1 VTASDAH
8 SLGAAGEASDAVAAE
23 VAAAVTA
30 VPGVAGLHGG
40 RYGDVATYLPL
51 RRVTGV
57 RLNAREDRVEVHVVA
72 EYLPDLLELAERV
85 RTAARDVVLRP
96 IDVTIE
102 DIRVPEQARVPQT
115 PHREE
120 HQW

>member
-1 VTASDAH
+1 
-8 SLGAAGEASDAVAAE
+8 VA
-23 VAAAVTA
+23 A

-40 RYGDVATYLPL
+40 RFGDVATYLPG

-57 RLNAREDRVEVHVVA
+57 RLDAARDRVEVHVVA

-85 RTAARDVVLRP
+85 RAAARDVLLRP

-102 DIRVPEQARVPQT
+102 DIRVPEQARMPQT

-120 HQW
+120 QQW